1 MEPKQIKAMNIITQT
16 IEQDGFSW
24 FEYNAGAVTLIEFS
38 LSELVKRIVAIN
50 PTLN

>member
-1 MEPKQIKAMNIITQT
+1 MGTIIQN

-24 FEYNAGAVTLIEFS
+24 FEYTLGPITLISFS
-38 LSELVKRIVAIN
+38 LSDLTKRIVQMN

>member
-1 MEPKQIKAMNIITQT
+1 MNTIIQN

-24 FEYNAGAVTLIEFS
+24 FEYTSGPITLISFS
-38 LSELVKRIVAIN
+38 LGDLVRRIVQIN

>member
-1 MEPKQIKAMNIITQT
+1 MGTITQH

-24 FEYNAGAVTLIEFS
+24 FEYNSGTFTLISFS
-38 LSELVKRIVAIN
+38 LKDLAKRIVQIN

>member
-1 MEPKQIKAMNIITQT
+1 MNTIIQN

-24 FEYNAGAVTLIEFS
+24 FEYNLGPMTLISFS
-38 LSELVKRIVAIN
+38 LSDLVKRIVQLN

>member
-1 MEPKQIKAMNIITQT
+1 MRTIIQN

-24 FEYNAGAVTLIEFS
+24 FEYNLGSITLISFS
-38 LSELVKRIVAIN
+38 LSDLIKRITQTD

>member
-1 MEPKQIKAMNIITQT
+1 MNTIIQY

-24 FEYNAGAVTLIEFS
+24 FEYNMGSISLISFS
-38 LSELVKRIVAIN
+38 LNELIKRIVAIN

>member
-1 MEPKQIKAMNIITQT
+1 MNTITQT

-24 FEYNAGAVTLIEFS
+24 FEYNTGSIILIEFS

>member
-1 MEPKQIKAMNIITQT
+1 MNTITQT

-24 FEYNAGAVTLIEFS
+24 FEYNTGSITLIEFS